1 MRLEDLENI
10 ISKDYN
16 ATETKKIMAGL
27 KQKRF
32 MSMRVNTLK
41 STKEK
46 ILEVLKN
53 NGIKYEEVSWYDDAL
68 IILNKDEKFIRSLDI
83 YQKGEIYLQSLS
95 SMIPALVL
103 EPKANEIILDMTAA
117 PGSKTTQLA
126 AISNNQAMITA
137 VEKNKVR
144 CERLK
149 YNINKLGVKKVVVL
163 NEDARYLD
171 DNFKFDKILLDA
183 PCSGS
188 GTLYV
193 QNEEIISQFDQDLI
207 RRSTIFQEE
216 LLNKALM
223 LLKPGGILV
232 YSTCSILKR
241 ENELMIE
248 KFLKSMELEVV
259 EIDEKILKNIPCL
272 TTNIKGA
279 VTVMSDQYY
288 EGFFAICLRK
298 KFKSPCSNN

>member
-16 ATETKKIMAGL
+16 ATETKEIMAGL
-27 KQKRF
+27 NQKRF

-41 STKEK
+41 STKEH

-53 NGIKYEEVSWYDDAL
+53 NDIKYEEVSWYDDAL

-95 SMIPALVL
+95 SMIPASVL
-103 EPKANEIILDMTAA
+103 APKANEIILDMTAA

-193 QNEEIISQFDQDLI
+193 QNEEIISQFDEDLI
-207 RRSTIFQEE
+207 KRSTIFQEE
-216 LLNKALM
+216 LLNKALL

-232 YSTCSILKR
+232 YSTCSILKK

-259 EIDEKILKNIPCL
+259 KIDEKILGSISCL

-279 VTVMSDQYY
+279 VTVMPDQYY
-288 EGFFAICLRK
+288 EGFFVICLRK
-298 KFKSPCSNN
+298 ISKSPCSNN